1 MIKTLFSFVYFLSVS
16 SYLLAQPALKKLW
29 QTDHLDVPESVLIAE
44 ESNTLYAS
52 LIGPGNHTATDGNG
66 SIAKLDRNGKIINA
80 QWITGL
86 NSPKG
91 LGEFKDKLY
100 VADLKELVI
109 IDIPDNKVLKKI
121 EIPQVGMLNDITI
134 DPHGIVYVSDSK
146 GGKIY
151 CYKNGKVE
159 VFLDG
164 LVNPNG
170 LFAADNGL
178 YFLDS
183 GSLFY
188 LNKNK
193 QADKIAEGM
202 EKSTDGL
209 QKDGD
214 NFLVSAWIGVLC
226 YVTKD
231 GKVTTLLDTKA
242 EKMNT
247 ADFAFDRASRQLYL
261 PTFFKNQIIAYQ
273 VQ

>member
-214 NFLVSAWIGVLC
+214 NFLVNAWIGVLY